1 MQISKYVELII
12 NYVMEALEI
21 HGYDGF
27 TAYLE
32 RENRL
37 YLFLYKAG
45 NEKSDCALEN
55 VRAAAK
61 KTDREEKILIADV
74 NNVRDIHSKYNIQ
87 TAPVILEF
95 ASKQLKQTVKGCQSV
110 DYLTSFFTHSVYSAD
125 KQGKSEQ
132 KRVVVYSTPTCPHCN
147 SLKQYLKQQQIPFRD
162 VDVSKDQKMA
172 QELVRKSGQQ
182 GVPQTEING
191 RIVVGFNRNKINEM
205 LGIQA

>member
-1 MQISKYVELII
+1 
-12 NYVMEALEI
+12 METLEI
-21 HGYDGF
+21 TGYENF
-27 TAYLE
+27 KTHLE
-32 RENRL
+32 SDEQI
-37 YLFLYKAG
+37 YLFLYKSG

-55 VRAAAK
+55 MRSAANKISK
-61 KTDREEKILIADV
+61 KTKILIADV
-74 NNVRDIHSKYNIQ
+74 NHVRDIHPKYNIQ
-87 TAPVILEF
+87 TAPALLEF
-95 ASKQLKQTVKGCQSV
+95 ERMQLKQTVKGCQSV
-110 DYLTSFFTHSVYSAD
+110 DYLSSFFTHSVYSAE

-132 KRVVVYSTPTCPHCN
+132 KRVIVYSTPTCPHCN

-191 RIVVGFNRNKINEM
+191 RIVVGFNRSKLNEM